1 MIAHKVWTGVAVI
14 GALALSAGLA
24 SAVVPAAQRAKAPN
38 PSAAVHTATTHHR
51 VHRQHHHAPGAV
63 IATNRLA
70 PIRAVDFPAEP
81 AAPQRQR
88 PHRATL
94 PVLAQFVRHAPTS
107 RYGPR
112 HAPAAL
118 GQVATI
124 ALDARAL
131 EAHRDA
137 TPDPRIVTVSGGRG
151 PPRGSPSGPS
161 RGRATPAPASAD
173 DPDACAS
180 PLAGPTSR
188 NAPHPFPSQRLFRSA
203 GVRLY
208 GAPPRASSAAT
219 DVPEVGS
226 CRLHA
231 DRPEGAT
238 ACLVMPSNGGTPCP
252 ASSPSLCSS
261 SRPES

>member
-1 MIAHKVWTGVAVI
+1 MIAHRVWTGVAVI
-14 GALALSAGLA
+14 GALAWSAGLA
-24 SAVVPAAQRAKAPN
+24 SAAVPAVAQRAKAPN

-51 VHRQHHHAPGAV
+51 VHRLRHHAPGAV

-81 AAPQRQR
+81 SAPQRQR

-94 PVLAQFVRHAPTS
+94 PVLAQFARHAPTS

-131 EAHRDA
+131 DAHRNA
-137 TPDPRIVTVSGGRG
+137 TPDLRILTVSGGRG

-173 DPDACAS
+173 DPDACVSAS
-180 PLAGPTSR
+180 PIAALPS
-188 NAPHPFPSQRLFRSA
+188 PSQRLLRTA
-203 GVRLY
+203 DLCPY
-208 GAPPRASSAAT
+208 GAPGANPAAT

-231 DRPEGAT
+231 VRPEGAT
-238 ACLVMPSNGGTPCP
+238 ACIFMPSNGGIPCP
-252 ASSPSLCSS
+252 ASSPSLCWP
-261 SRPES
+261 SRSES

>member
-1 MIAHKVWTGVAVI
+1 MIGHRVWTGVAVI
-14 GALALSAGLA
+14 GALAMSAGLA
-24 SAVVPAAQRAKAPN
+24 SAAMPAVPAGAHRAKAPN
-38 PSAAVHTATTHHR
+38 PSAAVHTATTRHR
-51 VHRQHHHAPGAV
+51 VHRLRHHAPGAV

-81 AAPQRQR
+81 AMPQRQR

-94 PVLAQFVRHAPTS
+94 PALTQFTRHAPTS
-107 RYGPR
+107 RYGSR

-124 ALDARAL
+124 ALDVRTL
-131 EAHRDA
+131 EAHRND
-137 TPDPRIVTVSGGRG
+137 TPDPRILTVTGGRG

-180 PLAGPTSR
+180 ASR
-188 NAPHPFPSQRLFRSA
+188 TAVLPSPSQRLLRTA
-203 GVRLY
+203 DVRPH
-208 GAPPRASSAAT
+208 GSPPRANAAAT

-231 DRPEGAT
+231 VCPEGAT
-238 ACLVMPSNGGTPCP
+238 ACLFMPSNGGTPCP
-252 ASSPSLCSS
+252 ASSPSLC
-261 SRPES
+261 

>member
-1 MIAHKVWTGVAVI
+1 MIGNKVWTGVAGI
-14 GALALSAGLA
+14 GALALSAGVA
-24 SAVVPAAQRAKAPN
+24 PAAVCAVPAVVHRAKAPN

-51 VHRQHHHAPGAV
+51 VHRLHHHAPGAV

-70 PIRAVDFPAEP
+70 PIRAVDFPTEP
-81 AAPQRQR
+81 AIPQRQR

-94 PVLAQFVRHAPTS
+94 PVIAQVSRHAPTS

-124 ALDARAL
+124 ALDNRAL
-131 EAHRDA
+131 EAHRNA
-137 TPDPRIVTVSGGRG
+137 TPDLRILTVSGGRG
-151 PPRGSPSGPS
+151 PPRGSPFGPS
-161 RGRATPAPASAD
+161 RGRATPAPASAE
-173 DPDACAS
+173 DPDACVSAFRIAALPS
-180 PLAGPTSR
+180 
-188 NAPHPFPSQRLFRSA
+188 PSQRLASTVC
-203 GVRLY
+203 VRLM
-208 GAPPRASSAAT
+208 GAPARANAAAT

-252 ASSPSLCSS
+252 ASSPSLC
-261 SRPES
+261 

>member
-1 MIAHKVWTGVAVI
+1 MIGHRFWTGVVVS
-14 GALALSAGLA
+14 GALAVSAGLA
-24 SAVVPAAQRAKAPN
+24 SAAVPAAGVRAAAHRAKAPN
-38 PSAAVHTATTHHR
+38 PSAAVHTATTRHR
-51 VHRQHHHAPGAV
+51 VHRLHHRAPGAV
-63 IATNRLA
+63 IATNRMV
-70 PIRAVDFPAEP
+70 PIRAVDFPTEP
-81 AAPQRQR
+81 AVPQRQR

-94 PVLAQFVRHAPTS
+94 PALAQYARHAPTS

-131 EAHRDA
+131 EAHRNA
-137 TPDPRIVTVSGGRG
+137 TPDPRILTVSGGRG

-161 RGRATPAPASAD
+161 RGRATPAPASAE

-180 PLAGPTSR
+180 ALRIADFPS
-188 NAPHPFPSQRLFRSA
+188 PSQRLLRTA
-203 GVRLY
+203 DVRPH
-208 GAPPRASSAAT
+208 GAPPCASTAAA

-231 DRPEGAT
+231 VRPEGAT
-238 ACLVMPSNGGTPCP
+238 ACLFMPSNGGNSCP
-252 ASSPSLCSS
+252 ASSPSLC
-261 SRPES
+261 